1 MEGLIELVAASFVRH
16 GIECPAD
23 SSASLPSSAPG
34 IPAAPPIEPTTLPEH
49 SFRKKPD
56 LDLAI

>member
-16 GIECPAD
+16 GIQCPAD
-23 SSASLPSSAPG
+23 SSASQPSSPSGIAQAP
-34 IPAAPPIEPTTLPEH
+34 PPIEPATLPEH

-56 LDLAI
+56 DLAV